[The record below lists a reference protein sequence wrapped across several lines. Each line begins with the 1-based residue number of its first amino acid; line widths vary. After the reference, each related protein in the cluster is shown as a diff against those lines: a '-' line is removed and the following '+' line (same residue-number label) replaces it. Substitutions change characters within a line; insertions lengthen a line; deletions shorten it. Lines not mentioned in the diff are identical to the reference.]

1 MSNTTI
7 YISSKDQK
15 LKDWTD
21 LFCKNL
27 SMISTQFFGS
37 NETIEVVSF
46 EGKLSTADKHIFIL
60 SDDTA
65 ISNIE
70 VSSNNLF
77 QVHLTPISFNN
88 IPSFLYQAPLFEF
101 FNTDLTHNTSTWID
115 LDVSTGNSWEKL
127 LDFTKRIFN
136 IYKKDKQIIYLA
148 KTSLNQIANRDLL
161 KRDLLNQGF
170 NVIPEHPLNDS
181 SADILKEQIDTL
193 IKDASLSIHI
203 YGNDSSKELN
213 QDFEIVEFQNKLCAK
228 SANTN
233 LQRLIWLPSD
243 VRLDK
248 ENEEKISI
256 LRKDL
261 EMLKGAEFVEAPL
274 ELFKSLVYQ
283 KIENISELNKDQKSG
298 LYLIYD
304 NKDNKDIEK
313 IKAEIQKNNLNVLIV
328 NNLEEHPLLNHK
340 NNLSNSNGIIIY
352 YDGSN
357 SNWIENILNDI
368 IKAPKYRNNKQIN
381 SIGLVSNSELVLKQ
395 ELESYKLEKID
406 IADQTQLETFIQNIN
421 K

>member
-60 SDDTA
+60 SDDTT

-283 KIENISELNKDQKSG
+283 KIENISELNKDKKSG

-304 NKDNKDIEK
+304 
-313 IKAEIQKNNLNVLIV
+313 
-328 NNLEEHPLLNHK
+328 
-340 NNLSNSNGIIIY
+340 
-352 YDGSN
+352 
-357 SNWIENILNDI
+357 
-368 IKAPKYRNNKQIN
+368 
-381 SIGLVSNSELVLKQ
+381 
-395 ELESYKLEKID
+395 
-406 IADQTQLETFIQNIN
+406 
-421 K
+421 